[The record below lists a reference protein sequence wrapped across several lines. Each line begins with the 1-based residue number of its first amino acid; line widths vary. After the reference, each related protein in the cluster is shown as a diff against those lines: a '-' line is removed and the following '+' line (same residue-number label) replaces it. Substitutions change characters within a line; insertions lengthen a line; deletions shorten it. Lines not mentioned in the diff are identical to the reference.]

1 MWTGL
6 YKILIF
12 ISSWDSTSSRVPSA
26 YMLPKNEIYK
36 KGIYISEPE
45 NNEKIKHKV
54 LFNYSSEEK
63 KWIWHYNSTKILCKY
78 LDCPGC
84 TSFFNSQK
92 QREQS
97 DLSYVVKSH
106 CFQSNRIEWTCLEFF
121 SVIFFSGIWHMF
133 SGFVFIFSTTIQLPL
148 EIKGKHNFTTC
159 RMTWTA
165 VHLIYTNQLTV
176 ALIF

>member
-1 MWTGL
+1 MKFPLQQGP
-6 YKILIF
+6 
-12 ISSWDSTSSRVPSA
+12 ISLHATPKMKYIKNA
-26 YMLPKNEIYK
+26 YI
-36 KGIYISEPE
+36 ISEPE
-45 NNEKIKHKV
+45 NNEKIKHT
-54 LFNYSSEEK
+54 EK
-63 KWIWHYNSTKILCKY
+63 FFSITPVKKKTWTWHYNSTKLLCKY

-84 TSFFNSQK
+84 TSFLNFQK

-106 CFQSNRIEWTCLEFF
+106 CFQSNRIEGTCLEFF
-121 SVIFFSGIWHMF
+121 SVIFFSGIWHIF
-133 SGFVFIFSTTIQLPL
+133 SGFVLIFSTTIQLSL

-159 RMTWTA
+159 RMTWAA